1 MIYFLR
7 GVNSYAALKKINEI
21 KEGFK
26 KKNASF
32 LIEEIDGEADEISE
46 AQFFFML
53 GQGSLFA
60 EKRLVIFKNI
70 FSKNEAFAELF
81 TKNAG
86 ALKKSRDIFVFWE
99 NAPKKKISV
108 VFEKYSEKV
117 QEVELLKF
125 PALDKWLEKKSK
137 EMGLELGKDERALM
151 IEEAGE
157 GAEWVLEGE
166 LEKLVLSERQPQ
178 AQILRGLAQGDGPS
192 RAILQ
197 QENMR
202 AGAKSG
208 AKAGVAPSPFVF
220 VEKMFGPRALLA
232 VKEFASSGQDVQRFI
247 YVLLW
252 KLKQKRMAGAY
263 FEGIKAESQ
272 MRRDPKN
279 SEEILERFV
288 AKLSK

>member
-7 GVNSYAALKKINEI
+7 GVNSYTAIKKINEF
-21 KEGFK
+21 KEAFK
-26 KKNASF
+26 KKNESF
-32 LIEEIDGEADEISE
+32 LIEELDGETDEISE
-46 AQFFFML
+46 AQFFSML
-53 GQGSLFA
+53 GQESLFA

-86 ALKKSRDIFVFWE
+86 TLKKSRDIFVFWE
-99 NAPKKKISV
+99 NAPKNEISA

-117 QEVELLKF
+117 QEVGLLKF
-125 PALDKWLEKKSK
+125 PALDKWLEKRSK
-137 EMGLELGKDERALM
+137 EMGLGLNKDERALM

-157 GAEWVLEGE
+157 GAEWALEGE
-166 LEKLVLSERQPQ
+166 LEKLVLEKPQ
-178 AQILRGLAQGDGPS
+178 QGTSQDLASATARARG
-192 RAILQ
+192 IFQ
-197 QENMR
+197 QKNIR
-202 AGAKSG
+202 VLPKYP
-208 AKAGVAPSPFVF
+208 AKADAQSPFVF

-232 VKEFASSGQDVQRFI
+232 VKELSLSGQDIQRFI

-252 KLKQKRMAGAY
+252 KLKQKRMYSAY

-279 SEEILERFV
+279 SEEILERFISSI
-288 AKLSK
+288 KT